1 MSESECGGRQPPLR
15 KLVPRG
21 EWQQGDVPGLLDGAS
36 KTALVRGAN
45 ASETPWNDLS
55 ALSHKALQQAN
66 IAVRDS
72 VNLLSAELAD
82 LLAAEK
88 LSTTARPAGW
98 AATRTA
104 GGWPSAG
111 AGWTRAGSGFGVWSC
126 ARLGRPSRSIFRH
139 DVSSSLFLLP
149 AGPQADAGYR
159 IWPGRVLSD
168 ERRATAILD
177 RRV

>member
-1 MSESECGGRQPPLR
+1 
-15 KLVPRG
+15 VPRG
-21 EWQQGDVPGLLDGAS
+21 EWQQGDVPGLLDGTS
-36 KTALVRGAN
+36 ETALVRGAN

-55 ALSHKALQQAN
+55 ALSHKALQKAN

-72 VNLLSAELAD
+72 VNLLGAELAD

-111 AGWTRAGSGFGVWSC
+111 AGWTRAGSGF
-126 ARLGRPSRSIFRH
+126 RS
-139 DVSSSLFLLP
+139 
-149 AGPQADAGYR
+149 G
-159 IWPGRVLSD
+159 
-168 ERRATAILD
+168 
-177 RRV
+177 